1 MPSST
6 SSRIYSEIA
15 CGVTPIFSAISCCRT
30 AGWCSAIST
39 RICRRETSRLLRK
52 IEYRGSL
59 APGVKQHQSLPL
71 HIHVGNPLRKPLDK
85 DRADAEFPG
94 EIVDRAVAFCKL
106 PFDLLHDLAEVLV
119 VGERDVEDIGK
130 VGQVALEVGPELI
143 VGCPE
148 LLLRLGSRFWHP
160 PLLLHEIS
168 LLEDL
173 ETQRNAVIP
182 DL

>member
-71 HIHVGNPLRKPLDK
+71 HIHMGNAFGKPLDK
-85 DRADAEFPG
+85 DRADTEFPG
-94 EIVDRAVAFCKL
+94 KIVDGTVALCEL
-106 PFDLLHDLAEVLV
+106 PLDLLNDLAEVLV
-119 VGERDVEDIGK
+119 I
-130 VGQVALEVGPELI
+130 
-143 VGCPE
+143 
-148 LLLRLGSRFWHP
+148 
-160 PLLLHEIS
+160 
-168 LLEDL
+168 
-173 ETQRNAVIP
+173 
-182 DL
+182 